1 VLNLGIIAAYL
12 AVVLTIGVLGHRLF
26 RGTGEDYF
34 LASRSIGPFVLLM
47 SLFGTH
53 MTAFSLLGASGEAYH
68 RGIGV
73 FSLMASSSAL
83 VVPVIFYFIGRKL
96 WAIGQAEGFVTQIEF
111 FRERWGSPLLG
122 TLLLVLLVALLIPY
136 LLIGI
141 MGGGITFAQITD
153 GLVPQW
159 LGSLIICAVVVI
171 YVTVGGIRSTAWVNT
186 FQTLVFMLL
195 GAITFTIISRE
206 LGGLGV
212 ALGRVDSDLLIHGDT
227 IRTPQ
232 LVSYLFIPMSAGM
245 FPHLFMHWLTARRRS
260 TFSLPVVAYPICV
273 AIVWIPSVLLGVLG
287 NLDFPGL
294 EGPAANGI
302 LIEMLGRYAPGALA
316 GLLAAGVFA
325 AVMSSLDSQAL
336 SLGTLFSRD
345 VLARTAIGRA
355 GRDVQLGR
363 LCVVGVLLAA
373 YALSL
378 VANRSIFGLG
388 IWSFSG
394 FAGLF
399 PLVVAALYWKR
410 STRAGAIAAVLVT
423 AALWTILFMRGSDVP
438 GYSLGGSGWMPVTA
452 LVATST
458 LTLVVVSLLTSPPS
472 AERVARFFPE
482 TPPPSAGEP
491 S

>member
-1 VLNLGIIAAYL
+1 MLNLGIIVAYL
-12 AVVLTIGVLGHRLF
+12 AAVLLIGVLAHRLF
-26 RGTGEDYF
+26 KGTGEDYF

-53 MTAFSLLGASGEAYH
+53 MTAFSLLGASAEAYH

-83 VVPVIFYFIGRKL
+83 VVPLIFYFVGRRL
-96 WAIGQAEGFVTQIEF
+96 WVLGQSQGFVTQIEF
-111 FRERWGSPLLG
+111 FRERWNSPLLG
-122 TLLLVLLVALLIPY
+122 SLLFLLLVALLIPY

-159 LGSLIICAVVVI
+159 LGSLIICSVVVV
-171 YVTVGGIRSTAWVNT
+171 YVTIGGVRSTAWVNT

-195 GAITFTIISRE
+195 GGITFVIITRE
-206 LGGLGV
+206 LGGLTT
-212 ALGRVDSDLLIHGDT
+212 ALGRIDPSLLVHGEA

-232 LVSYLFIPMSAGM
+232 LVSYLFIPLSAGM
-245 FPHLFMHWLTARRRS
+245 FPHLFMHWLTAERRS
-260 TFSLPVVAYPICV
+260 TFSLSVVAYPICV
-273 AIVWIPSVLLGVLG
+273 AIVWFPSVLLGVLG
-287 NLDFPGL
+287 TLDFAGL

-302 LIEMLGRYAPGALA
+302 LLEMLGRHAPGALA

-345 VLARTAIGRA
+345 VLARTSIGGD

-363 LCVVGVLLAA
+363 ICVVGVLLVA
-373 YALSL
+373 YLISL
-378 VANRSIFGLG
+378 VADRSIFGLG

-410 STRAGAIAAVLVT
+410 STRHGALAAVLVT
-423 AALWTILFMRGSDVP
+423 AGLWVLLFVRGSSEP
-438 GYSLGGSGWMPVTA
+438 GYTLGDSGWMPVTL
-452 LVATST
+452 LVLASSVT
-458 LTLVVVSLLTSPPS
+458 LILVSLTTRPPS
-472 AERVARFFPE
+472 PERVARFFPA
-482 TPPPSAGEP
+482 TQGEERR
-491 S
+491 